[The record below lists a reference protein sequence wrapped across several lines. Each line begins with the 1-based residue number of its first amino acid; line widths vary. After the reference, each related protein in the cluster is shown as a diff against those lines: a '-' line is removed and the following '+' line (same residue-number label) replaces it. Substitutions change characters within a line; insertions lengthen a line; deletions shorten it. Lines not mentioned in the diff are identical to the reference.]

1 MLAAAALLPGQEN
14 KPRKITC
21 HVCQGRAARGA
32 PPCGSLPSVWLHHV
46 RVLFMNLRLCI
57 MSVQAWAEMA
67 DPFRV
72 V

>member
-1 MLAAAALLPGQEN
+1 MLAAAAHLPGQEN
-14 KPRKITC
+14 KKKSTC

-57 MSVQAWAEMA
+57 MSVQALAEMA
-67 DPFRV
+67 GPFRV